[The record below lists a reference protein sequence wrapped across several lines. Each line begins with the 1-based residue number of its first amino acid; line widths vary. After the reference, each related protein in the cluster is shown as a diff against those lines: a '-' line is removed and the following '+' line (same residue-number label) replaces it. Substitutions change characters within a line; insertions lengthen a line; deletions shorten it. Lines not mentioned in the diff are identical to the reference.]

1 MKKKLQVIHSGIPL
15 VDLAWG
21 GFYRGGTYFLSGPRK
36 SGRTILALQ
45 YSQQAMDEKEL
56 CLYFSSSRP
65 KDLLINAAAVDIDL
79 QDYINKNLFTLVR
92 VTPPKNIEQSKD
104 PDIYLKEYIRDMK
117 TVVDQYKPDRVVFD
131 ELTPFIGF
139 KDVNLLTE
147 TFLETTEYVEDMG
160 ITSLFII
167 SEPVTS
173 AANKIASALMN
184 LSCGNI
190 LLEKGEGFL
199 NKDNPGIIKIIPNV
213 GHVEGEFSSRY
224 YIEPNKGIQIEFKPK
239 LKRADV
245 VKSLE
250 DYISPDDLELQQKS
264 LSSTSFYS
272 LDDFKLLLNNQIA
285 YFKQTNQ
292 QSTLALIRLS
302 EKAEQ
307 ENLLT
312 INQLANAV
320 RLSIDKK
327 DKICILK
334 NSILILFTKEV
345 KDFNSLIPIIFS
357 NLPETDPLYLKKIT
371 KYIFLKA
378 VGMNRETID
387 ADYMIEELHAT
398 NISDKNNIQLN

>member
-1 MKKKLQVIHSGIPL
+1 
-15 VDLAWG
+15 
-21 GFYRGGTYFLSGPRK
+21 
-36 SGRTILALQ
+36 
-45 YSQQAMDEKEL
+45 
-56 CLYFSSSRP
+56 
-65 KDLLINAAAVDIDL
+65 
-79 QDYINKNLFTLVR
+79 LVR

-104 PDIYLKEYIRDMK
+104 PDSYLKEYIIDLK
-117 TVVDQYKPDRVVFD
+117 TVVDQYKPDRIVFD
-131 ELTPFIGF
+131 ELTSFIGF

-147 TFLETTEYVEDMG
+147 TFLETIEYIEENG

-167 SEPVTS
+167 SEPITPS
-173 AANKIASALMN
+173 ANKIASALMN
-184 LSCGNI
+184 LSNGNI

-199 NKDNPGIIKIIPNV
+199 NKNNPGIIKIIPNV

-239 LKRADV
+239 LKGV
-245 VKSLE
+245 EEKISE
-250 DYISPDDLELQQKS
+250 DYISIKDLELQQKS
-264 LSSTSFYS
+264 LPSTSFYS

-292 QSTLALIRLS
+292 QSTLVSIRMS

-312 INQLANAV
+312 VNQLANAI

-327 DKICILK
+327 DKICVLK
-334 NSILILFTKEV
+334 NSVLILFTKEV
-345 KDFNSLIPIIFS
+345 KDFNLLIPLIFS

-371 KYIFLKA
+371 KYIFLNS
-378 VGMNRETID
+378 VGMSRETID

-398 NISDKNNIQLN
+398 DISDKNNFQLN

>member
-45 YSQQAMDEKEL
+45 YAQQTINDKET

-65 KDLLINAAAVDIDL
+65 KDLLINATAVDIDL
-79 QDYINKNLFTLVR
+79 QDYINKNIFTLVR
-92 VTPPKNIEQSKD
+92 VTPAKNIEYAKD
-104 PDIYLKEYIRDMK
+104 PDSYMNEYIKDLS

-139 KDVNLLTE
+139 KDINLLTE
-147 TFLETTEYVEDMG
+147 TFLETIEYIEENV

-167 SEPVTS
+167 SEPITP

-184 LSCGNI
+184 LSNGNI
-190 LLEKGEGFL
+190 FLEKGEGFL
-199 NKDNPGIIKIIPNV
+199 NKNNPGTIKIIPNV
-213 GHVEGEFSSRY
+213 GHVEGEFSSKY
-224 YIEPNKGIQIEFKPK
+224 YIEPNKGIQIEVKPK
-239 LKRADV
+239 LKSSE
-245 VKSLE
+245 VKISE
-250 DYISPDDLELQQKS
+250 DFTSIRDLELQQKS
-264 LSSTSFYS
+264 LLSTSFYS
-272 LDDFKLLLNNQIA
+272 FDDFKLLLNNQIA

-292 QSTLALIRLS
+292 QSTLVSVRLS
-302 EKAEQ
+302 DKAEQ

-312 INQLANAV
+312 VKQLANAI

-327 DKICILK
+327 DKICILR
-334 NSILILFTKEV
+334 NSVLILFTKEV
-345 KDFNSLIPIIFS
+345 KDFNSLIPLIFS

-371 KYIFLKA
+371 TYIFLNS
-378 VGMNRETID
+378 VGMSRETID
-387 ADYMIEELHAT
+387 ADNMIEELHAT
-398 NISDKNNIQLN
+398 DISDKNNIQLN